1 MYCGEKLFLISMGF
15 WRFCN
20 TLMGFE
26 ASVADDE
33 RFRIGSLYKSFPL
46 YTFNMFMLDS
56 VLADIALKTNSKL
69 LVKLKGFL
77 VFLC

>member
-1 MYCGEKLFLISMGF
+1 MGF

-33 RFRIGSLYKSFPL
+33 RFRIGSLYKSGFPL
-46 YTFNMFMLDS
+46 YTFNMFILDS
-56 VLADIALKTNSKL
+56 VLADIALKKSGNYL
-69 LVKLKGFL
+69 
-77 VFLC
+77 